1 MQEEVQRYLL
11 SLGIEEEASDN
22 TVAAYRNDLSQLL
35 TFLMHYAAPDG
46 TRVDSWGQV
55 TPAVIQDYVFHL
67 RDRDYASSTV
77 ARKVAAVKSFFEYMR
92 THDLIEHDPAALLE
106 SPKVKKHIP
115 HTISHVDVELLLA
128 APKQQDTPQALRDS
142 ALLET
147 LYATGMRVTELVSLD
162 ESDLDLEEG
171 TLVCGADSKRRRVAP
186 LDAAVLA
193 ALRAYMERGRPA
205 LVVRPNE
212 TALFLNHRGQRLT
225 RQGLWLIIKR
235 YVKEVGIQEQ
245 VTPHTLRHSFAAHLL
260 HTGAGLREVQ
270 RRLGHASLST
280 TQVYKQV
287 VEETAPEITIDGKPV
302 DKPVDNPVD
311 KPADIERDAN

>member
-11 SLGIEEEASDN
+11 SLDIEEDASDN
-22 TVAAYRNDLSQLL
+22 TIAAYRNDLSQLL

-46 TRVDSWGQV
+46 ARVTSWGQV

-77 ARKVAAVKSFFEYMR
+77 ARKVAAVKSFFEFMR
-92 THDLIEHDPAALLE
+92 GHGLIEEDPAALLE

-115 HTISHVDVELLLA
+115 HTLAHEEVEQLLA

-147 LYATGMRVTELVSLD
+147 LYATGMRVTELVNLNID
-162 ESDLDLEEG
+162 DLDLEAG
-171 TLVCGADSKRRRVAP
+171 KLICGADSKRRRVAP
-186 LDAAVLA
+186 LDATVQD
-193 ALRAYMERGRPA
+193 ALRIYMERGRPA
-205 LVVRPNE
+205 LVVRPQE
-212 TALFLNHRGQRLT
+212 SALFLNHRGQRLT

-287 VEETAPEITIDGKPV
+287 AEETAPAITIDGKAV
-302 DKPVDNPVD
+302 DFDSD
-311 KPADIERDAN
+311 ED

>member
-11 SLGIEEEASDN
+11 SLGIEGDASDN

-35 TFLMHYAAPDG
+35 TFLMHYVAPDG
-46 TRVDSWGQV
+46 TRVTDWAQV

-77 ARKVAAVKSFFEYMR
+77 ARKVAAVKSFFEFMR
-92 THDLIEHDPAALLE
+92 THGLVDEDPAALLE

-115 HTISHVDVELLLA
+115 HTILHEDVERLLA
-128 APKQQDTPQALRDS
+128 APKQQVTPQALRDS

-147 LYATGMRVTELVSLD
+147 LYATGMRVTELVNLNVG
-162 ESDLDLEEG
+162 DLDLEQG
-171 TLVCGADSKRRRVAP
+171 KIVCGADGKRRRVAP
-186 LDAAVLA
+186 LNITVQD
-193 ALRAYMERGRPA
+193 ALRVYMERGRPA
-205 LVVRPNE
+205 LIVRPNE

-225 RQGLWLIIKR
+225 RQGLWLIIRR
-235 YVKEVGIQEQ
+235 YVKEVGIREP

-260 HTGAGLREVQ
+260 NTGAGLREVQ

-287 VEETAPEITIDGKPV
+287 AEETTPEITIDGKIV
-302 DKPVDNPVD
+302 DLDSD
-311 KPADIERDAN
+311 ED

>member
-11 SLGIEEEASDN
+11 SLGIEEDASDN

-35 TFLMHYAAPDG
+35 TFLMHYTAPDG
-46 TRVDSWGQV
+46 TRITNWEQV

-77 ARKVAAVKSFFEYMR
+77 ARKVAAVKSFFEFMR
-92 THDLIEHDPAALLE
+92 THGLVEEDPAALLE

-115 HTISHVDVELLLA
+115 HTISHEDVERLLA
-128 APKQQDTPQALRDS
+128 APKQQVTPQALRDS

-147 LYATGMRVTELVSLD
+147 LYATGMRVTELVNLD
-162 ESDLDLEEG
+162 VGDLDLEFG
-171 TLVCGADSKRRRVAP
+171 KMVCGADSKRRRVAP
-186 LDAAVLA
+186 LDATVQA
-193 ALRAYMERGRPA
+193 ALRIYIQRGRPS
-205 LVVRPNE
+205 LVVRPSE

-235 YVKEVGIQEQ
+235 YVKEVGILDA

-280 TQVYKQV
+280 TQVYRQV
-287 VEETAPEITIDGKPV
+287 ADETAPEITIDGKTF
-302 DKPVDNPVD
+302 DLDSD
-311 KPADIERDAN
+311 ED

>member
-11 SLGIEEEASDN
+11 SLGIEEDASDN

-46 TRVDSWGQV
+46 TRVAAWEQV

-77 ARKVAAVKSFFEYMR
+77 ARKVAAVKSFFEYMH
-92 THDLIEHDPAALLE
+92 THDLIENDPAALLE

-115 HTISHVDVELLLA
+115 HTISHEDVEQLLA
-128 APKQQDTPQALRDS
+128 APKRQDTPQALRDS

-147 LYATGMRVTELVSLD
+147 LYATGMRVTELVSLN
-162 ESDLDLEEG
+162 EGDLDLEEG
-171 TLVCGADSKRRRVAP
+171 KLVCGADSKRRRVAP
-186 LDAAVLA
+186 LDAAVLG
-193 ALRAYMERGRPA
+193 ALQAYMERGRPA
-205 LVVRPNE
+205 LVVRSDE

-235 YVKEVGIQEQ
+235 YVKEVGIQGQ

-287 VEETAPEITIDGKPV
+287 VEETASEITIDGKAV
-302 DKPVDNPVD
+302 DFNSDED
-311 KPADIERDAN
+311 

>member
-11 SLGIEEEASDN
+11 SLGIEEDASDN

-35 TFLMHYAAPDG
+35 TFLMHYTAPDG
-46 TRVDSWGQV
+46 TRVTNWEQV

-92 THDLIEHDPAALLE
+92 THGLVEHDPAALLE

-115 HTISHVDVELLLA
+115 HTISHEDVEQLLA
-128 APKQQDTPQALRDS
+128 APKQQATPQAWRDS
-142 ALLET
+142 ALLEV
-147 LYATGMRVTELVSLD
+147 LYATGMRVTELVNLNVG
-162 ESDLDLEEG
+162 DLDLEQG
-171 TLVCGADSKRRRVAP
+171 KMVCGADGKRHRVAP
-186 LDAAVLA
+186 LDAAVQS
-193 ALRAYMERGRPA
+193 ALRVYMEHGRPA

-235 YVKEVGIQEQ
+235 YVKEVGIREQ

-270 RRLGHASLST
+270 HRLGHASLST
-280 TQVYKQV
+280 TQVYRQV
-287 VEETAPEITIDGKPV
+287 ADETASEITIDGKAV
-302 DKPVDNPVD
+302 DTDVDED
-311 KPADIERDAN
+311 

>member
-11 SLGIEEEASDN
+11 SLGIEEDASDN

-46 TRVDSWGQV
+46 TRVTSWGQV

-77 ARKVAAVKSFFEYMR
+77 ARKVAAVKSFFEFMR
-92 THDLIEHDPAALLE
+92 SHGIVENDPAALLE

-115 HTISHVDVELLLA
+115 HTISHEDVERLLA
-128 APKQQDTPQALRDS
+128 APKQHTTPQALRDS

-147 LYATGMRVTELVSLD
+147 LYATGMRVTELVNLD
-162 ESDLDLEEG
+162 INDLDLTEG
-171 TLVCGADSKRRRVAP
+171 RMVCGANGKRRRVAP
-186 LDAAVLA
+186 LDITVQE
-193 ALRAYMERGRPA
+193 ALRVYLQRGRPS
-205 LVVRPNE
+205 LVVRTNE
-212 TALFLNHRGQRLT
+212 RALFLNHRGQRLT

-235 YVKEVGIQEQ
+235 YVKEVGIREQ
-245 VTPHTLRHSFAAHLL
+245 VTPHTLRHSFATHLL
-260 HTGAGLREVQ
+260 NTGAALREVQ

-280 TQVYKQV
+280 TQVYRQV
-287 VEETAPEITIDGKPV
+287 AEESAPEIVIDGETV
-302 DKPVDNPVD
+302 ELDED
-311 KPADIERDAN
+311 

>member
-11 SLGIEEEASDN
+11 SLGIEEDASDN

-46 TRVDSWGQV
+46 TRVAAWGQV

-77 ARKVAAVKSFFEYMR
+77 ARKVAAVKSFFEYMCS
-92 THDLIEHDPAALLE
+92 HDLIDNDPAALLE

-115 HTISHVDVELLLA
+115 HTISHEDVEQLLA
-128 APKQQDTPQALRDS
+128 APKQQTTPQALRDS

-147 LYATGMRVTELVSLD
+147 LYATGMRVTELVNLD
-162 ESDLDLEEG
+162 IGDLDLDAG
-171 TLVCGADSKRRRVAP
+171 KLVCGGNTKRRRVAP
-186 LDAAVLA
+186 LDGAVLG
-193 ALRAYMERGRPA
+193 ALRLYVEQGRPA
-205 LVVRPNE
+205 LVVRGDE
-212 TALFLNHRGQRLT
+212 AALFLNHRGQRLT

-260 HTGAGLREVQ
+260 HTGAALREVQ

-287 VEETAPEITIDGKPV
+287 VEETAPEITIDGKAV
-302 DKPVDNPVD
+302 DLDSD
-311 KPADIERDAN
+311 ED